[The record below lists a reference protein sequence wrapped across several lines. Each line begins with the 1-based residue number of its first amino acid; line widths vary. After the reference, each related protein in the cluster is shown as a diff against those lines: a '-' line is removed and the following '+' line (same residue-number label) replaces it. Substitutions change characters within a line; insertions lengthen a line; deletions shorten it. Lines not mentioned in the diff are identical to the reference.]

1 MIKRIKLDVLAHH
14 AQRGLIHA
22 DPVLMAKYAAM
33 VSAFAQVVQLTALV
47 SALPRPPVAEAAIMI
62 KYASTVSAFAQTAQ
76 KNAIIDV

>member
-1 MIKRIKLDVLAHH
+1 MKLNASGRH
-14 AQRGLIHA
+14 AQRELILA

-47 SALPRPPVAEAAIMI
+47 SAWLRPPVAKAVRMAR
-62 KYASTVSAFAQTAQ
+62 YASTVSASAQTAQ